1 MRRTTVLLADDHT
14 MVAEGLATLLKDHFD
29 LVATVGDGR
38 QLLEAAQGLQPE
50 VIVADL
56 AMPVMS
62 GLEALRQLKA
72 AGIDAKVIFLTMHAD
87 AQLASEA
94 LRCGA
99 SGYVLKH
106 SAGEELIRA
115 IREVLEGR
123 VYLTPLLTREV
134 LSTLTEPAVQPTMQ
148 LTPRQ
153 REVLQLIAEGRRM

>member
-14 MVAEGLATLLKDHFD
+14 MVAEGLATLLKEHCD

-62 GLEALRQLKA
+62 GLEALRELKA
-72 AGIDAKVIFLTMHAD
+72 AGLDAKVICLTMHAD
-87 AQLASEA
+87 PQLASEA

-106 SAGEELIRA
+106 SAGEELIRGLG
-115 IREVLEGR
+115 EVLEGR
-123 VYLTPLLTREV
+123 VSLTPVLTRDV
-134 LSTLTEPAVQPTMQ
+134 LRSVTEPAV
-148 LTPRQ
+148 
-153 REVLQLIAEGRRM
+153 